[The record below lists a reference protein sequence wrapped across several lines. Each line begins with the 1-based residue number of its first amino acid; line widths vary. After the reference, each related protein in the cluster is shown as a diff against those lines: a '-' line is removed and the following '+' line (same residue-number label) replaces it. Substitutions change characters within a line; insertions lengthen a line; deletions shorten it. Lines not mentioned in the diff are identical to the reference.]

1 MNIRVESGNMFPPR
15 TLPGV
20 RKTFDKSGD
29 GEINVRPARRL
40 SIHVV
45 VIFSVSMTT
54 SPYGRPVV
62 LCAAVDAADA
72 AVAVVCCETVMEW
85 SLYI

>member
-54 SPYGRPVV
+54 RLRMAGRWFSV
-62 LCAAVDAADA
+62 LLLMLLMLLLLSCAVKR
-72 AVAVVCCETVMEW
+72 
-85 SLYI
+85 